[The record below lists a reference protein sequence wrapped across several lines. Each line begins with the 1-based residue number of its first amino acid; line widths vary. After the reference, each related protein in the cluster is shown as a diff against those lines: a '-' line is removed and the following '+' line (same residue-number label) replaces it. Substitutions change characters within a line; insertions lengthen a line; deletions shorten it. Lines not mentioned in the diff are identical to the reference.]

1 VSTPEISFRLE
12 AAAFRPEARRARR
25 RAAAL
30 AAAAGAVVVA
40 FWAGLL
46 RGRGAGPGTLVLPL
60 VLLAALAGLSHL
72 ARMRRARARWEG
84 FRVAL
89 GQDGIRREVP
99 GSPTLRIGR
108 AEVTAVEEDPR
119 GISVRAAGRALLVPR
134 QLQGYE
140 RFREALAAWRAPPQ
154 G

>member
-1 VSTPEISFRLE
+1 MSAPEISFRLE
-12 AAAFRPEARRARR
+12 AAAFRIEERRAHG

-30 AAAAGAVVVA
+30 AAATAAVVVA
-40 FWAGLL
+40 VWAGLL

-84 FRVAL
+84 FRVAI
-89 GQDGIRREVP
+89 GEDGITRELP
-99 GSPTLRIGR
+99 GFPTLRIGR
-108 AEVTAVEEDPR
+108 ADVTAVVEDQA
-119 GISVRAAGRALLVPR
+119 GISVRAGDRALLVPR

-140 RFREALAAWRAPPQ
+140 RFREALAGWRARP
-154 G
+154 